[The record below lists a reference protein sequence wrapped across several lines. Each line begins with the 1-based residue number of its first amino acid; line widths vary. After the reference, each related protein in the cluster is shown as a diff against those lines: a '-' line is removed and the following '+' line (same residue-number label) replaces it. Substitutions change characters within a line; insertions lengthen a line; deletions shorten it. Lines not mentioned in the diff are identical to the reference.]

1 MRGLQSTMVLF
12 ISGRTRWKYLDFPGD
27 FFRIKQSHLIIKHD
41 YGSSTDKKNH
51 SWRQPSKN
59 PRFCYLNPAL
69 PISPAFHTAS
79 KATPCLA
86 FSWLFFCC
94 FLFSSKRGVSG
105 GFKSLRIC
113 EGEFVSSPRGVKFC
127 FETSPF
133 AEGDVCQTSPFI
145 FVCWKTARMPRQSVC
160 GNLPRGAMQE
170 KSFSIFRFATPWFA

>member
-1 MRGLQSTMVLF
+1 MVLF
-12 ISGRTRWKYLDFPGD
+12 ISGKTRWKSLDFPGD

-79 KATPCLA
+79 KATPCLVL
-86 FSWLFFCC
+86 SRLFFVLVV
-94 FLFSSKRGVSG
+94 FLLKRRGSG

-113 EGEFVSSPRGVKFC
+113 EGEFVSSPRGSEVLLWNITIRWRWCLSDFTFYFC
-127 FETSPF
+127 LLKNGENATSICLREF
-133 AEGDVCQTSPFI
+133 A
-145 FVCWKTARMPRQSVC
+145 ARSHAREIVF
-160 GNLPRGAMQE
+160 N
-170 KSFSIFRFATPWFA
+170 F

>member
-1 MRGLQSTMVLF
+1 M
-12 ISGRTRWKYLDFPGD
+12 WKTYDFPGD

-59 PRFCYLNPAL
+59 PRFCYLNQAL

-86 FSWLFFCC
+86 FSWLFFVVFC
-94 FLFSSKRGVSG
+94 FPLKEGSLGDLKALGFVRVSLFRVQG
-105 GFKSLRIC
+105 
-113 EGEFVSSPRGVKFC
+113 GVKFC

-160 GNLPRGAMQE
+160 GNLPRGAMHE
-170 KSFSIFRFATPWFA
+170 KPFSIFRFATPCPNHGVPK